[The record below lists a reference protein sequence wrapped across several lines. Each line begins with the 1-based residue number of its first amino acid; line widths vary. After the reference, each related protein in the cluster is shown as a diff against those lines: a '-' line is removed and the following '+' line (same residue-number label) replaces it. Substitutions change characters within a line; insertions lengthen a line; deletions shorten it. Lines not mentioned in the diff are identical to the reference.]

1 MEGVKRLCVDSDI
14 LIDYLRGIQVARDFF
29 ISQAGS
35 FNFFISVVSIA
46 EIYSGKETKNRSKL
60 RQIEQFLKNFSVLP
74 IAPDIAQ
81 LAGQI
86 RRDLNKPFADA
97 LVAASVLSNDMILA
111 TRNIKHFKDI
121 KNLQIIT
128 PY

>member
-111 TRNIKHFKDI
+111 TRNIKHFKD
-121 KNLQIIT
+121 
-128 PY
+128 